1 MLLNGRIDPGLLL
14 GSRLGHEVG
23 HDRRFEVKQPL
34 RGVGA
39 QNLLEHCPHV
49 DRVRGVV
56 LCCHRRPAER
66 VERMLAKTCC
76 DCVGIGAE
84 RHDFRL
90 VRPGGIGHVAPR
102 CLGSEIEPELPEE
115 LNDGQHIGQ
124 TGVAEADVVDA
135 ASHLSRIGGCQS
147 NVGIK
152 VVVGERGGGIGE
164 DQGHHQIDEFR
175 RHRQPGDRLVGPP
188 AEERGIFQRGQ
199 EADVVA
205 REANER
211 KAKI

>member
-1 MLLNGRIDPGLLL
+1 MLLNGRIDPVLLL

-23 HDRRFEVKQPL
+23 HDRRLKVKQPL

-39 QNLLEHCPHV
+39 QDLLDHRPHV
-49 DRVRGVV
+49 NRVGGVV
-56 LCCHRRPAER
+56 LCCHGRPAER
-66 VERMLAKTCC
+66 VERMLTKTCC
-76 DCVGIGAE
+76 DCVGIGTE
-84 RHDFRL
+84 SHDFRL
-90 VRPGGIGHVAPR
+90 VRPSGIGHVAPR
-102 CLGSEIEPELPEE
+102 CLGGVIEPELPEE
-115 LNDGQHIGQ
+115 LNDRQHIGQ

-152 VVVGERGGGIGE
+152 VVVGECGGGIGE
-164 DQGHHQIDEFR
+164 DQRHHRIDEFR
-175 RHRQPGDRLVGPP
+175 RHRQPGDLLIGPP

-199 EADVVA
+199 EADVVP
-205 REANER
+205 READER